1 MQPALKDEHSE
12 HVKSVIDETKLTNKA
27 LNVNTMFINGVN
39 ITRHVAVKWW
49 LRLVINERHTN

>member
-1 MQPALKDEHSE
+1 MKDEHSE